1 MDTMAELVG
10 EEGCESVSLTYLH
23 GLEDGI
29 ILARKEIAGLSG
41 VNGMSDKDADDL
53 DKTFKYMLEK
63 VQSRKALMVWAY
75 VDSAP

>member
-10 EEGCESVSLTYLH
+10 EEGCENVSLTYLH

-41 VNGMSDKDADDL
+41 VNGMSDKDAGDL
-53 DKTFKYMLEK
+53 DKTFAYMLQQ
-63 VQSRKALMVWAY
+63 VQSRKALMVWAF